1 MSTHKADNAPDGYL
15 DVWLRIPEL
24 DSEGNENDEA
34 EAEAN
39 TREIDGGRFIVDW
52 SLTAVG
58 LVKSS
63 PRFPTYGD
71 AQAWL
76 EAEGFEDYS
85 A

>member
-1 MSTHKADNAPDGYL
+1 MSTPKADNAPAGYL
-15 DVWLRIPEL
+15 DVWLRIPEF
-24 DSEGNENDEA
+24 DDEGNEND

-58 LVKSS
+58 LIKSS
-63 PRFPTYGD
+63 PEFDSYHD
-71 AQAWL
+71 AETWL
-76 EAEGFEDYS
+76 EAEGFENYS